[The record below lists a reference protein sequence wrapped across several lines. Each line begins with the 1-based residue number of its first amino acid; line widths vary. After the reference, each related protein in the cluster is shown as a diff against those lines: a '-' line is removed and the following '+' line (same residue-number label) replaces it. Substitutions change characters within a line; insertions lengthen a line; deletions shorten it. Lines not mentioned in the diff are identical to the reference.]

1 MLHLLA
7 VLPVHPNLELW
18 GNILMVLYVVGTAG
32 YLGRVESHF
41 NDQWF
46 IWICLISV
54 ASVLGLCSECDRFPR
69 LVCMFGDE
77 FVYVSVMI
85 YYCRGEWTVT
95 YWSHD
100 SVFLPPPPLSNP
112 SFKHLNDIM
121 QLLAWNPICTLSF
134 FILVHNVNMRNKKLF
149 FFPKNVLF
157 HKPKKKKSRTYQE

>member
-1 MLHLLA
+1 MHLLA

-41 NDQWF
+41 NDQWL

-100 SVFLPPPPLSNP
+100 SVFSFPPLS
-112 SFKHLNDIM
+112 FK
-121 QLLAWNPICTLSF
+121 PI
-134 FILVHNVNMRNKKLF
+134 IQA
-149 FFPKNVLF
+149 PKWHYATACMESDLHIVFL
-157 HKPKKKKSRTYQE
+157 HPCS